1 MRRTLAFYIRLSIS
15 DADVAGSEKEESNS
29 ITSQRKLLY
38 AYIHSHEEFAEYE
51 VLEYFDDGVSGT
63 GFENRTQFQAMLA
76 DAQAGKFECLLVKD
90 FSRFGRD
97 YLEVGN
103 YMEFVFPVMGIRFIS
118 VNDGYDSKQ
127 QNGMTGGMDVAFR
140 NLIYQMY
147 SRDLS
152 RKVKSARKNRNEQ
165 GEYTASFAPFGY
177 RKNPSD
183 KHKLVVDEPAAEV
196 VREIFALAAGG
207 KSAAEIARILN
218 GRKTPTRLQRQ
229 WEREIHYKPTHNMGD
244 YLWENT
250 TVLVVIRNPIYKGT
264 LIQNRYETVGFGDN
278 KKLAKRDKSEW
289 SIVENQVPAIVSGEL
304 FDKVNSLFSGY
315 TGNRQKPKSV
325 NLFYCPYCGR
335 KLRKTRHKPKYVC
348 GIRNAN
354 PDLPCAKIFMEKEE
368 AEQMVLETV
377 REACRMRLDALMV
390 QRQAD
395 DNKKKTSVCLL
406 AELEKEKQRV
416 EDNTIQL
423 YKEYAS
429 GGYSK
434 EEYLAL
440 SESNQSLLGELEEKI
455 SGLIEQGNEPEPEEN
470 EDDLKQ
476 CSMLEE
482 YDGNVLSKLIDR
494 VYIYGD
500 GNLQV
505 VFKNDDYFQKVCM
518 EGIGRRNKGVVSR
531 LDG

>member
-1 MRRTLAFYIRLSIS
+1 MKRTLAFYIRLSIS
-15 DADVAGSEKEESNS
+15 DVDVAGNEKEESNS
-29 ITSQRKLLY
+29 ITSQRKLLN
-38 AYIHSHEEFAEYE
+38 AYIRSHEEFAEYE

-63 GFENRTQFQAMLA
+63 GFEKRTEFQRMLA

-165 GEYTASFAPFGY
+165 GEYTASFTAFGY

-218 GRKTPTRLQRQ
+218 ERKTPTRLQRQ
-229 WEREIHYKPTHNMGD
+229 WERGINFKPKHNMGD

-250 TVLVVIRNPIYKGT
+250 MVLAIIRNPIYKGT
-264 LIQNRYETVGFGDN
+264 LIQNRYEMIGFGDN
-278 KKLAKRDKSEW
+278 KKIVKRDKSEW
-289 SIVENQVPAIVSGEL
+289 SVIENVVPAIISREV
-304 FDKVNSLFSGY
+304 FDRVNSLICGP
-315 TGNRQKPKSV
+315 TGSKQKSKSV
-325 NLFYCPYCGR
+325 NLFHCPYCGR
-335 KLRKTRHKPKYVC
+335 KLKKTRHKPKYVC
-348 GIRNAN
+348 NVRNAS
-354 PDLPCAKIFMEKEE
+354 PDLPCAKIFMEKGE

-377 REACRMRLDALMV
+377 KEACRMRLDTLMV
-390 QRQAD
+390 QKQTV
-395 DNKKKTSVCLL
+395 NKKKTSVCLL
-406 AELEKEKQRV
+406 AELEREKQRV
-416 EDNTIQL
+416 EDSTIQL

-440 SESNQSLLGELEEKI
+440 RKSNQSLLGELEEKI
-455 SGLIEQGNEPEPEEN
+455 AGMAEQESEPELEES

-476 CSMLEE
+476 CSVLEQ
-482 YDGNVLSKLIDR
+482 YDGNILSKLIDR
-494 VYIYGD
+494 VYIYND

-505 VFKNDDYFQKVCM
+505 VFKNDDYFCTVCE
-518 EGIGRRNKGVVSR
+518 EGIG
-531 LDG
+531 

>member
-1 MRRTLAFYIRLSIS
+1 MKRVLALYIRLSIS
-15 DADVAGSEKEESNS
+15 DADMAFSGKEESNS

-38 AYIHSHEEFAEYE
+38 AYIRSHEEFAEYE

-63 GFENRTQFQAMLA
+63 GFEKRTEFQRMLA

-103 YMEFVFPVMGIRFIS
+103 YMDFVFPVMGIRFIS

-165 GEYTASFAPFGY
+165 GEYTSSFTAFGY

-207 KSAAEIARILN
+207 KSASEIARILN
-218 GRKTPTRLQRQ
+218 ERKTPTRLQRQ
-229 WEREIHYKPTHNMGD
+229 WERGINYKPVHNMGD

-250 TVLVVIRNPIYKGT
+250 EVLAVIRNPVYKGT

-278 KKLAKRDKSEW
+278 KKIVEREKSEW
-289 SIVENQVPAIVSGEL
+289 SVVEDMVSAIISREV
-304 FDKVNSLFSGY
+304 FDRVNSLIFRNAGSK
-315 TGNRQKPKSV
+315 QKPKSV
-325 NLFYCPYCGR
+325 NLFHCPYCGR
-335 KLRKTRHKPKYVC
+335 KLKKTSHKPKYICNV
-348 GIRNAN
+348 RNMN
-354 PDLPCAKIFMEKEE
+354 PGLPCAKIFMGKGE
-368 AEQMVLETV
+368 AEQIVLETV
-377 REACRMRLDALMV
+377 KEACRMRLDTLMV
-390 QRQAD
+390 QKQT

-406 AELEKEKQRV
+406 AELEREKQRV
-416 EDNTIQL
+416 EDSTIQL

-434 EEYLAL
+434 EEYLSL
-440 SESNQSLLGELEEKI
+440 RKSNQSLIGELEEKI
-455 SGLIEQGNEPEPEEN
+455 AGMAEQESEPEPEES

-476 CSMLEE
+476 CSVLEQ
-482 YDGNVLSKLIDR
+482 YDGNILSKLIDK
-494 VYIYGD
+494 VYIYND

-505 VFKNDDYFQKVCM
+505 VFKNDDYFREACM
-518 EGIGRRNKGVVSR
+518 NRG
-531 LDG
+531 

>member
-1 MRRTLAFYIRLSIS
+1 MKRVLALYIRLSIS
-15 DADVAGSEKEESNS
+15 DADMVFSGKEESNS

-38 AYIHSHEEFAEYE
+38 AYIRSHEEFAEYE

-63 GFENRTQFQAMLA
+63 GFEKRTEFQRMLA

-165 GEYTASFAPFGY
+165 GEYTASFTAFGY
-177 RKNPSD
+177 RKNPYD

-229 WEREIHYKPTHNMGD
+229 WERGINFKPKHNMGD

-250 TVLVVIRNPIYKGT
+250 TVLAVIRNPIYKGT

-278 KKLAKRDKSEW
+278 KKIVEREKSEW
-289 SIVENQVPAIVSGEL
+289 SVVEDIVPAIISREV
-304 FDKVNSLFSGY
+304 FDRGNSLIFRRNAGSK
-315 TGNRQKPKSV
+315 QKPKSV
-325 NLFYCPYCGR
+325 NLFHCPYCGR
-335 KLRKTRHKPKYVC
+335 KLKKTSHKPKYVC
-348 GIRNAN
+348 NVRNTN
-354 PDLPCAKIFMEKEE
+354 PDLPCAKIFMEKGE
-368 AEQMVLETV
+368 AEQIVLETV
-377 REACRMRLDALMV
+377 KEACRMRLDALVV
-390 QRQAD
+390 QKQT
-395 DNKKKTSVCLL
+395 DNKKTSVCLL
-406 AELEKEKQRV
+406 AELEREKQRV
-416 EDNTIQL
+416 EDRTIQL
-423 YKEYAS
+423 YKEYVS

-434 EEYLAL
+434 EEYLSL
-440 SESNQSLLGELEEKI
+440 RKRNQSLLGELEEKI
-455 SGLIEQGNEPEPEEN
+455 AGIAELEESRQEPEES
-470 EDDLKQ
+470 EDDLEQ
-476 CSMLEE
+476 CSVLEE
-482 YDGNVLSKLIDR
+482 YDGNILSKLIDR
-494 VYIYGD
+494 VYIYND

-505 VFKNDDYFQKVCM
+505 VFKNDDYF
-518 EGIGRRNKGVVSR
+518 RAVS
-531 LDG
+531 LEVE

>member
-1 MRRTLAFYIRLSIS
+1 MKRTLAFYIRLSIS
-15 DADVAGSEKEESNS
+15 DADMAGNGKEESNS

-38 AYIHSHEEFAEYE
+38 AYIRSREEFAGYE

-63 GFENRTQFQAMLA
+63 GFGNRREFQRMLA

-127 QNGMTGGMDVAFR
+127 QGGMTGGMDVAFR

-152 RKVKSARKNRNEQ
+152 RKVKSARRNRNKQ
-165 GEYTASFAPFGY
+165 GEYTAPFTAFGY
-177 RKNPSD
+177 RKNPAD

-196 VREIFALAAGG
+196 VREIFTLAAGG
-207 KSAAEIARILN
+207 KSAAGIARILN
-218 GRKTPTRLQRQ
+218 ERKTPTRLQRQ
-229 WEREIHYKPTHNMGD
+229 WERGINFKPVHNMGD

-250 TVLVVIRNPIYKGT
+250 TVLAVIRNPIYKGT

-278 KKLAKRDKSEW
+278 KRLVKRDKSEW
-289 SIVENQVPAIVSGEL
+289 SVTENVVPAIISKEL
-304 FDKVNSLFSGY
+304 FEKANAMFSGY
-315 TGNRQKPKSV
+315 TGNRKKPKSV
-325 NLFYCPYCGR
+325 NLFHCPYCGR
-335 KLRKTRHKPKYVC
+335 KLRKTQHKPKYVC
-348 GIRNAN
+348 SVRNRK
-354 PDLPCAKIFMEKEE
+354 PDSPCAEIFMEKGE

-377 REACRMRLDALMV
+377 REACRMRLDDLIV
-390 QRQAD
+390 QKQT
-395 DNKKKTSVCLL
+395 DNKRNTSVCLL
-406 AELEKEKQRV
+406 AELEREKQRV

-434 EEYLAL
+434 EEYLSL
-440 SESNQSLLGELEEKI
+440 RKSNQSLLGELEEKI
-455 SGLIEQGNEPEPEEN
+455 ASMAEQESEPEPEES

-482 YDGNVLSKLIDR
+482 YDGNILSKLIDR
-494 VYIYGD
+494 VYLYGD

-505 VFKNDDYFQKVCM
+505 VFKNDDYFRAVCA
-518 EGIGRRNKGVVSR
+518 G
-531 LDG
+531 

>member
-1 MRRTLAFYIRLSIS
+1 M
-15 DADVAGSEKEESNS
+15 
-29 ITSQRKLLY
+29 
-38 AYIHSHEEFAEYE
+38 
-51 VLEYFDDGVSGT
+51 LEYFDDGVSGT
-63 GFENRTQFQAMLA
+63 GFGNRTEFQRMLA

-118 VNDGYDSKQ
+118 VNDGYDSKH

-165 GEYTASFAPFGY
+165 GEYTAPFTAFGY

-207 KSAAEIARILN
+207 KSAAEISRILN
-218 GRKTPTRLQRQ
+218 ERKTPTRLQRQ
-229 WEREIHYKPTHNMGD
+229 WERGINFKLKHNMGD

-250 TVLVVIRNPIYKGT
+250 TVLAVIRNPIYKGT
-264 LIQNRYETVGFGDN
+264 LIQNRYEMIGFGDN
-278 KKLAKRDKSEW
+278 KKIVKRDKSEW
-289 SIVENQVPAIVSGEL
+289 SVIENVVPAIISREV
-304 FDKVNSLFSGY
+304 FDRVNSLICGPIGSK
-315 TGNRQKPKSV
+315 QKPKNV
-325 NLFYCPYCGR
+325 NLFHCPYCGR
-335 KLRKTRHKPKYVC
+335 KLKKTRHKPKYVC
-348 GIRNAN
+348 NVRNAS
-354 PDLPCAKIFMEKEE
+354 PDLPCAKIFMEKGE

-377 REACRMRLDALMV
+377 KEACRMRLDTLMV
-390 QRQAD
+390 QKQAD
-395 DNKKKTSVCLL
+395 NKKTSVCLL
-406 AELEKEKQRV
+406 AELEREKQRV
-416 EDNTIQL
+416 EDSTIQL

-434 EEYLAL
+434 EEYLSL
-440 SESNQSLLGELEEKI
+440 RKSNQSLLGELEKKI
-455 SGLIEQGNEPEPEEN
+455 AGIAEQESEPELEEN

-476 CSMLEE
+476 CSVLDE
-482 YDGNVLSKLIDR
+482 YDGNILSKLIDR
-494 VYIYGD
+494 VYVYGD
-500 GNLQV
+500 GNLQII
-505 VFKNDDYFQKVCM
+505 FKNDDYFQMVCV
-518 EGIGRRNKGVVSR
+518 EGM
-531 LDG
+531 

>member
-1 MRRTLAFYIRLSIS
+1 MKRALALYIRLSIS
-15 DADVAGSEKEESNS
+15 DADMAFSGKEESNS

-38 AYIHSHEEFAEYE
+38 AYIRSHEEFAEYE

-63 GFENRTQFQAMLA
+63 DFEKRTEFQKMLA
-76 DAQAGKFECLLVKD
+76 DAPAGKFECLLVKD

-97 YLEVGN
+97 YLGVGN

-152 RKVKSARKNRNEQ
+152 RKVKLARKNRNEQ
-165 GEYTASFAPFGY
+165 GEYTASFTAFGY

-183 KHKLVVDEPAAEV
+183 KHKLIVDEPAAEV

-207 KSAAEIARILN
+207 KNTAEIARILN
-218 GRKTPTRLQRQ
+218 ERKTPTRLQRQ
-229 WEREIHYKPTHNMGD
+229 WERGINFKPKYNMGD

-250 TVLVVIRNPIYKGT
+250 TVLAVIRNPIYKGT

-278 KKLAKRDKSEW
+278 KKMVKRDKSEW
-289 SIVENQVPAIVSGEL
+289 SVIEDMVPAIISREV
-304 FDKVNSLFSGY
+304 FDRVNSLIFRNSGSK
-315 TGNRQKPKSV
+315 QKPKNV
-325 NLFYCPYCGR
+325 NLFHCPYCGR
-335 KLRKTRHKPKYVC
+335 KLKKIRHKPKYVC
-348 GIRNAN
+348 GVRNMN
-354 PDLPCAKIFMEKEE
+354 PDMPCGKISMEKGE

-377 REACRMRLDALMV
+377 KEACRMRLDTLMV
-390 QRQAD
+390 QKQTN
-395 DNKKKTSVCLL
+395 NKKKTSECLL
-406 AELEKEKQRV
+406 AELEREKQRV
-416 EDNTIQL
+416 EDSTIQL

-429 GGYSK
+429 GGHFK
-434 EEYLAL
+434 EEYLSL
-440 SESNQSLLGELEEKI
+440 RKRNQSLLGELEEKI
-455 SGLIEQGNEPEPEEN
+455 AGMAEQESVPEPEES

-476 CSMLEE
+476 CSVLEQ
-482 YDGNVLSKLIDR
+482 YDGNILSKLIDR
-494 VYIYGD
+494 VYIYSG

-505 VFKNDDYFQKVCM
+505 VFKNDDYFRVVCVD
-518 EGIGRRNKGVVSR
+518 GI
-531 LDG
+531 

>member
-1 MRRTLAFYIRLSIS
+1 MTLPGNGRGILHGKDTGVLYPSLDQRFRYSLLR
-15 DADVAGSEKEESNS
+15 EEESNS
-29 ITSQRKLLY
+29 ITSQRNLLY
-38 AYIHSHEEFAEYE
+38 AYIRFYEEFAEYE

-63 GFENRTQFQAMLA
+63 GFENRTEFQRMLA
-76 DAQAGKFECLLVKD
+76 DARAGKFECLLVKD

-103 YMEFVFPVMGIRFIS
+103 YMEFVFPVLGIRFIS

-127 QNGMTGGMDVAFR
+127 QSGMTGGMDVAFR

-152 RKVKSARKNRNEQ
+152 RKVKSARRNRNKQ
-165 GEYTASFAPFGY
+165 GEYTASFTAFGY
-177 RKNPSD
+177 RKNPAD

-196 VREIFALAAGG
+196 VREIFTLAAGG
-207 KSAAEIARILN
+207 KSASEIARILN
-218 GRKTPTRLQRQ
+218 ERKTPTRLQRQ
-229 WEREIHYKPTHNMGD
+229 WERGINYNPVHNMGD

-250 TVLVVIRNPIYKGT
+250 TVLAVIRNPIYKGT
-264 LIQNRYETVGFGDN
+264 LAQNRYETVGFGDN
-278 KKLAKRDKSEW
+278 KKIVKRDKSEW
-289 SIVENQVPAIVSGEL
+289 CVTENVVPAIISKEL
-304 FDKVNSLFSGY
+304 FERANAMFRRY
-315 TGNRQKPKSV
+315 TGNRKKPKSV
-325 NLFYCPYCGR
+325 NLFHCPYCGR
-335 KLRKTRHKPKYVC
+335 KLRKTQHKPKYVC
-348 GIRNAN
+348 DVRNMK
-354 PDLPCAKIFMEKEE
+354 PDLPCAGIFMEKEE

-377 REACRMRLDALMV
+377 RETCRMRLENLMV
-390 QRQAD
+390 QKQT

-434 EEYLAL
+434 EEYLSL
-440 SESNQSLLGELEEKI
+440 RKSNQSLLGELEEKI
-455 SGLIEQGNEPEPEEN
+455 AGMAGQEESRHEPEEN

-476 CSMLEE
+476 CSMLEK
-482 YDGNVLSKLIDR
+482 YDGNILSKLIDR
-494 VYIYGD
+494 VYLYGD

-505 VFKNDDYFQKVCM
+505 VFKNDDYFRTVC
-518 EGIGRRNKGVVSR
+518 EERIG
-531 LDG
+531 

>member
-1 MRRTLAFYIRLSIS
+1 MKRTLAFYIRLSIS
-15 DADVAGSEKEESNS
+15 DADMADNGKEESNS

-38 AYIHSHEEFAEYE
+38 AYIRSREEFAEYE

-63 GFENRTQFQAMLA
+63 GFENRREFQRMLA
-76 DAQAGKFECLLVKD
+76 DAQEGKFECLLVKD

-118 VNDGYDSKQ
+118 VNDGYDSRQ
-127 QNGMTGGMDVAFR
+127 QGGMTGGMDVAFR

-152 RKVKSARKNRNEQ
+152 RKVKSARRNRNKQ
-165 GEYTASFAPFGY
+165 GEYTAPFTAFGY
-177 RKNPSD
+177 RKNPAD

-196 VREIFALAAGG
+196 VREIFTLAAGG

-218 GRKTPTRLQRQ
+218 ERKIPTRLQRQ
-229 WEREIHYKPTHNMGD
+229 WERGINFKPVHNMGD

-250 TVLVVIRNPIYKGT
+250 TVLAVIRNPIYKGT

-278 KKLAKRDKSEW
+278 KRLVKRDKSQW
-289 SIVENQVPAIVSGEL
+289 SVIENVVPAIISKEL
-304 FDKVNSLFSGY
+304 FEKANAMFSGY
-315 TGNRQKPKSV
+315 TGNRKKPKSV
-325 NLFYCPYCGR
+325 NLFHCPYCGR
-335 KLRKTRHKPKYVC
+335 KLRKTQHKPKYVC
-348 GIRNAN
+348 SVRNRK
-354 PDLPCAKIFMEKEE
+354 PDSPCAGIFMEKGE

-377 REACRMRLDALMV
+377 REACRMRLDNLMV
-390 QRQAD
+390 QKQT

-406 AELEKEKQRV
+406 AELEREKQRV

-434 EEYLAL
+434 EEYLSL
-440 SESNQSLLGELEEKI
+440 RKSNQSLLGELEEKI
-455 SGLIEQGNEPEPEEN
+455 AGMAGQGSEPVSEEN

-476 CSMLEE
+476 CSMLEK
-482 YDGNVLSKLIDR
+482 YDGNILSKLIDR

-500 GNLQV
+500 GNLQI
-505 VFKNDDYFQKVCM
+505 VFKNDDYFQTVCV
-518 EGIGRRNKGVVSR
+518 EGLG
-531 LDG
+531 

>member
-1 MRRTLAFYIRLSIS
+1 MVRTLAFYIRLSIS
-15 DADVAGSEKEESNS
+15 DADMTGNGKEESNS

-38 AYIHSHEEFAEYE
+38 AYIRSHEEFTGYE

-63 GFENRTQFQAMLA
+63 GFENRREFQRMLA

-118 VNDGYDSKQ
+118 VNDGYDSRQ
-127 QNGMTGGMDVAFR
+127 QGGMTGGMDVAFR

-152 RKVKSARKNRNEQ
+152 RKVKSARKNRNEK
-165 GEYTASFAPFGY
+165 GEYTASFTAFGY
-177 RKNPSD
+177 RKSPAD
-183 KHKLVVDEPAAEV
+183 KHKLVVDEPAAEI
-196 VREIFALAAGG
+196 VREIFTLVADG
-207 KSAAEIARILN
+207 KSAAEIAQILN
-218 GRKTPTRLQRQ
+218 ERNTPTRLQRQ
-229 WEREIHYKPTHNMGD
+229 WERGIHYKPTHNMGD

-250 TVLVVIRNPIYKGT
+250 TVLAVIRNPIYKGT

-278 KKLAKRDKSEW
+278 KRLVKRDKSEW
-289 SIVENQVPAIVSGEL
+289 SIVENVVPAIISSEL
-304 FDKVNSLFSGY
+304 FEKANAMFSGY
-315 TGNRQKPKSV
+315 TGNKKKPKSV

-335 KLRKTRHKPKYVC
+335 KLRKTQHKPKYVC
-348 GIRNAN
+348 SVRNRK
-354 PDLPCAKIFMEKEE
+354 PDLPCAKIFMEKGE

-377 REACRMRLDALMV
+377 REACRMRLDNLMV
-390 QRQAD
+390 QKQTD
-395 DNKKKTSVCLL
+395 DKKKTSVCLL

-429 GGYSK
+429 GGCSK
-434 EEYLAL
+434 EEYLSL
-440 SESNQSLLGELEEKI
+440 RKSNQDLLGELEERI
-455 SGLIEQGNEPEPEEN
+455 AGIAGQEIEQEPEDSEEN
-470 EDDLKQ
+470 LDQ

-482 YDGNVLSKLIDR
+482 YDGNILSKLIEK

-500 GNLQV
+500 GSLQV
-505 VFKNDDYFQKVCM
+505 VFKNDDYFRTVCV
-518 EGIGRRNKGVVSR
+518 G
-531 LDG
+531 

>member
-1 MRRTLAFYIRLSIS
+1 MRRTLALYIRLSIS
-15 DADVAGSEKEESNS
+15 DADMAFSGKEESNS

-38 AYIHSHEEFAEYE
+38 AYIRSHEEFAEYE

-63 GFENRTQFQAMLA
+63 GFEKRTEFQKMLA
-76 DAQAGKFECLLVKD
+76 DAQAGKFECLFVKD

-165 GEYTASFAPFGY
+165 GEYTASFTAFGY

-196 VREIFALAAGG
+196 VREIFALAVGG
-207 KSAAEIARILN
+207 KNAAEIARILN
-218 GRKTPTRLQRQ
+218 ERKTPTRLQRQ
-229 WEREIHYKPTHNMGD
+229 WERGINYKPKHNTGD

-250 TVLVVIRNPIYKGT
+250 EVLAIIRNPIYKGT
-264 LIQNRYETVGFGDN
+264 LIQNRYETVGLGDN
-278 KKLAKRDKSEW
+278 KKIVKREKSEW
-289 SIVENQVPAIVSGEL
+289 SVVEDMVPAIISREV
-304 FDKVNSLFSGY
+304 FDRVNSLIFKN
-315 TGNRQKPKSV
+315 TGSKKKTKSV
-325 NLFYCPYCGR
+325 NLFHCPYCGR
-335 KLRKTRHKPKYVC
+335 KLRKTQHKPKYVC
-348 GIRNAN
+348 SVRNTN
-354 PDLPCAKIFMEKEE
+354 PGLPCAGIFMEKEE

-377 REACRMRLDALMV
+377 REVCRMRLDNLMV
-390 QRQAD
+390 QKQK
-395 DNKKKTSVCLL
+395 DNREKTSVCLL
-406 AELEKEKQRV
+406 AELEREKQRV

-434 EEYLAL
+434 EEYLSL
-440 SESNQSLLGELEEKI
+440 RKSNQSLLGELEEKI
-455 SGLIEQGNEPEPEEN
+455 AGIAEQEIKPELGES

-476 CSMLEE
+476 CSVLEE
-482 YDGNVLSKLIDR
+482 YDGSILEKLIDK
-494 VYIYGD
+494 VYLYGD

-505 VFKNDDYFQKVCM
+505 VFKNDDYFRTVCV
-518 EGIGRRNKGVVSR
+518 EGMV
-531 LDG
+531 

>member
-1 MRRTLAFYIRLSIS
+1 MKRTLAFYIRLSIS
-15 DADVAGSEKEESNS
+15 DADVAGNEKEESNS

-38 AYIHSHEEFAEYE
+38 SYIRSHEEFAEYE

-63 GFENRTQFQAMLA
+63 GFENRTQFQTMLA
-76 DAQAGKFECLLVKD
+76 DAQAGRFECLLVKD

-127 QNGMTGGMDVAFR
+127 QSGMTGGMDVAFR

-165 GEYTASFAPFGY
+165 GEYTASFTAFGY
-177 RKNPSD
+177 RKDPSD
-183 KHKLVVDEPAAEV
+183 KHKLIVDEPAAEV

-207 KSAAEIARILN
+207 KSTAEIARILN
-218 GRKTPTRLQRQ
+218 ERKTPTRLQRQ
-229 WEREIHYKPTHNMGD
+229 WERGIKFNPVHNMGD
-244 YLWENT
+244 YLWDNS
-250 TVLVVIRNPIYKGT
+250 TVLAVIRNPIYKGT

-278 KKLAKRDKSEW
+278 KKMVKRDKSEW
-289 SIVENQVPAIVSGEL
+289 SVMENQVPAIISWEL
-304 FDKVNSLFSGY
+304 FDKVNSLICRH
-315 TGNRQKPKSV
+315 TGSKQKPTGV

-348 GIRNAN
+348 GVRNMN
-354 PDLPCAKIFMEKEE
+354 PDMPCGKIFMEKGE

-377 REACRMRLDALMV
+377 REACRMRLDTLEF
-390 QRQAD
+390 QKQ
-395 DNKKKTSVCLL
+395 TSNRKETSGCML
-406 AELEKEKQRV
+406 AELEWEKQRV
-416 EDNTIQL
+416 QDNAIQL

-429 GGYSK
+429 GGCSK
-434 EEYLAL
+434 EEYLL
-440 SESNQSLLGELEEKI
+440 LRQSNQNLLGELEEKI
-455 SGLIEQGNEPEPEEN
+455 AAMAEQESEPEPEEN
-470 EDDLKQ
+470 EDDLQQ
-476 CSMLEE
+476 CSVLEE
-482 YDGNVLSKLIDR
+482 YDGNILSKLIDK

-500 GNLQV
+500 GNLQI
-505 VFKNDDYFQKVCM
+505 VFKNDDYFRTVCV
-518 EGIGRRNKGVVSR
+518 EE
-531 LDG
+531 

>member
-1 MRRTLAFYIRLSIS
+1 MKRTLAFYIRLSIS
-15 DADVAGSEKEESNS
+15 DVDVAGSEKEESNS
-29 ITSQRKLLY
+29 ITGQRKLLY
-38 AYIHSHEEFAEYE
+38 AYIRSHEEFAEYE

-118 VNDGYDSKQ
+118 VNDGYDSRQ

-177 RKNPSD
+177 CKNPSD

-196 VREIFALAAGG
+196 VREIFALVAGG

-229 WEREIHYKPTHNMGD
+229 WEWGINYKPTHNMGD

-250 TVLVVIRNPIYKGT
+250 TVLAVIRNPIYKGT
-264 LIQNRYETVGFGDN
+264 LIQNRYETIGFGDN
-278 KKLAKRDKSEW
+278 KKIAKRDKSEW
-289 SIVENQVPAIVSGEL
+289 SIVENQVPAIVSREL
-304 FDKVNSLFSGY
+304 FDKVNSLFNGY

-354 PDLPCAKIFMEKEE
+354 PDLPCAKIFMEKEK

-390 QRQAD
+390 QRQT

-440 SESNQSLLGELEEKI
+440 RESNQKLLGKLEEKI
-455 SGLIEQGNEPEPEEN
+455 AGLAEQGNEPEPEEN

-476 CSMLEE
+476 CSVLEE
-482 YDGNVLSKLIDR
+482 YDGNVLSKLIDK

-505 VFKNDDYFQKVCM
+505 VFKNDDYFRLACV
-518 EGIGRRNKGVVSR
+518 EGIG
-531 LDG
+531 

>member
-1 MRRTLAFYIRLSIS
+1 MKRTLAFYIRLSVS
-15 DADVAGSEKEESNS
+15 DADMAGNGKEESNS

-38 AYIHSHEEFAEYE
+38 AYIRSHEEFAEYE

-63 GFENRTQFQAMLA
+63 GFENRREFQKMLA
-76 DAQAGKFECLLVKD
+76 DAQTGKFECLLVKD

-118 VNDGYDSKQ
+118 VNDGYDSRQ
-127 QNGMTGGMDVAFR
+127 QGGMTGGMDVAFR

-152 RKVKSARKNRNEQ
+152 RKVKSARRNRNKQ
-165 GEYTASFAPFGY
+165 GEYTASFTAFGY
-177 RKNPSD
+177 CKNPAD

-196 VREIFALAAGG
+196 VREIFTLAAGG
-207 KSAAEIARILN
+207 KSASGIARILN
-218 GRKTPTRLQRQ
+218 ERKTPTRLQRQ
-229 WEREIHYKPTHNMGD
+229 WERGINYKPAHNMGD

-250 TVLVVIRNPIYKGT
+250 TVLAVIRNPIYKGT
-264 LIQNRYETVGFGDN
+264 LVQNRYETVGFGDN
-278 KKLAKRDKSEW
+278 KRLVKRDKSEW
-289 SIVENQVPAIVSGEL
+289 SVIENVVPAIISKEL
-304 FDKVNSLFSGY
+304 FEKANAMFSGY
-315 TGNRQKPKSV
+315 IGSKKKTKSV
-325 NLFYCPYCGR
+325 NLFYCSYCGR
-335 KLRKTRHKPKYVC
+335 KLRKTQHKPKYVC
-348 GIRNAN
+348 SVRNTN
-354 PDLPCAKIFMEKEE
+354 PGLPCAGIFMEKGE

-377 REACRMRLDALMV
+377 REACRMRLDNLMV
-390 QRQAD
+390 QKQT

-406 AELEKEKQRV
+406 AELEREKQRV

-434 EEYLAL
+434 EEYLSL
-440 SESNQSLLGELEEKI
+440 RKSNQDLLGELEEKI
-455 SGLIEQGNEPEPEEN
+455 AGMAEQEESRHEPEES
-470 EDDLKQ
+470 EDNLKQ

-482 YDGNVLSKLIDR
+482 YDGSILSKLIDR

-505 VFKNDDYFQKVCM
+505 VFKNDDYFQMVCE
-518 EGIGRRNKGVVSR
+518 EGIG
-531 LDG
+531 